1 MSDYYQLKNQNI
13 FNPPPNT
20 DMGNVDSQFNTM
32 YVQNA
37 LVLGNVSVTG
47 STIVAPRVSTITYP
61 GDDTA
66 ADTAGGQT
74 IILTGSGFVAGANVL
89 INGSA
94 VGVVSVVS
102 STSITFTSPANSTGS
117 YVVYV
122 VNPDGST
129 AIAIPGIQYSGTP
142 NWTTAAGTL
151 GNVYET
157 ASFNQTVTAT
167 GDAPITYSVFSG
179 SLPPGSTFNSN
190 GTITG
195 TSQLLSSPTT
205 YSFTVRA
212 TDAQLQDTNRAFS
225 ISVIPDVVT
234 WSNPTNNA
242 TYTPAANIA
251 MANITLSATSAVG
264 SGITY
269 SANTLPTGLS
279 LTGANISGTPTVVA
293 NTSSLLTATANTTSE
308 SSSITINWV
317 VSVASDP
324 YFMYNSLLLPGNGT
338 NNAQNNTFL
347 DGSTNNFTITRNGN
361 TTQGTFSPYGANW
374 SNYFNGVSDYLGF
387 STVTLGSNYTIEFF
401 INFPSAPSANNI
413 IISNA
418 NGGGGTNWIGIN
430 TSVLVFSYGGTNRS
444 FSFTP
449 VAGTWYYI
457 QIIGTASTVSAYVN
471 GVQIGT
477 TQAGPT
483 SFTVDRIGGY
493 PSVGLTGYLS
503 NLRVTNA
510 ANAVSATPT
519 IPLTA
524 ISNCVLLTCQSNRF
538 KDNSTNSYAITVSG
552 SPTIQRFS
560 PFSPGATYSTSTI
573 GGSGYFDGSGDYLTA
588 TQNAAF
594 NFGTGAFTVE
604 AWVYL
609 TAYPSGGNSSIFSLG
624 DGATGP
630 SGPYSGWALTFG
642 STGINFYRYDG
653 TETNNSVAT
662 PIPLNTWSHVVAVRN
677 GSSNLSIYL
686 NGTRILNNAS
696 STTSYNN
703 VNSNNLNIGYW
714 NSGASPVVRVLTGYY
729 SDGRIVKGT
738 AVYDPTLTTLTVPT
752 APLTAVSGTQL
763 LLNYTN
769 AGIIDNTMINNLE
782 TVGNAQISTGQNKF
796 GSGSMSFDGTGDY
809 LYSAWNPNLEL
820 GSGNFTIEF
829 WIYAIGGNSLYC
841 WSTDWHYAM
850 SWNYGG
856 ASSNRVGIW
865 ASSNGSTWNIFN
877 ADGGGNGISTGTIS
891 TNTWTHVALVR
902 NGSAWAL
909 YLNGTSAWTGTSSA
923 TIVTRTDTF
932 RIGGP
937 WPNSGPSDF
946 NGYIDDFRMTKGIAR
961 YTSNFTPPTSAF
973 PTY

>member
-1 MSDYYQLKNQNI
+1 MADYYQLKNQNI

-20 DMGNVDSQFNTM
+20 DMGNVNSQFDTM

-47 STIVAPRVSTITYP
+47 TTIIAPRISDIAYP

-74 IILTGSGFVAGANVL
+74 ITLNGTGFVAGASVL

-102 STSITFTSPANSTGS
+102 STVITFTSPANATGS

-142 NWTTAAGTL
+142 TWTTAAGTL

-167 GDAPITYSVFSG
+167 GDAPITYSVVSG
-179 SLPPGSTFNSN
+179 SLPPGSTFNAN

-195 TSQLLSSPTT
+195 TSQLSASPTT

-212 TDAQLQDTNRAFS
+212 TDAEQQDTNRAFS
-225 ISVIPDVVT
+225 IAVIPDVVT
-234 WSNPTNNA
+234 WSSPTDNT
-242 TYTPAANIA
+242 TYSPAANIA
-251 MANITLSATSAVG
+251 IANITLSATSAVG

-279 LTGANISGTPTVVA
+279 LTGANISGTPTVQA

-324 YFMYNSLLLPGNGT
+324 YFMYNSLLLPGTGT
-338 NNAQNNTFL
+338 NGAQNNTFL
-347 DGSTNNFTITRNGN
+347 DGSTNNFTITRAGN
-361 TTQGTFSPYGANW
+361 TTQGTFSPYGPNW
-374 SNYFNGVSDYLGF
+374 SNYFNGSSKFALAGSTAFGF
-387 STVTLGSNYTIEFF
+387 GTGDFTIELWVFCSFNGAIQEF
-401 INFPSAPSANNI
+401 IDARPSDI
-413 IISNA
+413 
-418 NGGGGTNWIGIN
+418 GTPWVFGIN
-430 TSVLVFSYGGTNRS
+430 AAGLARTYDGTTLRTGGQLTANAWNH
-444 FSFTP
+444 
-449 VAGTWYYI
+449 VAWAR
-457 QIIGTASTVSAYVN
+457 ASNVNTVYVN
-471 GVQIGT
+471 GVSGHTWTASQDFGSSRSLTI
-477 TQAGPT
+477 ANNVGPT
-483 SFTVDRIGGY
+483 SEPF
-493 PSVGLTGYLS
+493 TGYIS
-503 NLRVTNA
+503 NLRMVKGT
-510 ANAVSATPT
+510 AVYTSAFTPST
-519 IPLTA
+519 TPLTA
-524 ISNCVLLTCQSNRF
+524 ISGTSLLICQSNRF
-538 KDNSTNSYAITVSG
+538 IDNSTNAFAITITG
-552 SPTIQRFS
+552 TPTIQRYS
-560 PFSPGATYSTSTI
+560 PFSPTATYSTSTI
-573 GGSGYFDGSGDYLTA
+573 GGSGYFDGTGDNLSVA
-588 TQNAAF
+588 SNAAF
-594 NFGTGAFTVE
+594 ALGSGDFTVE
-604 AWVYL
+604 CWFYL
-609 TAYPSGGNSSIFSLG
+609 NNTSTAMCMFENRPSNTSSGINMFVNYSAAGQVQYRDASGAPISSSITVSANTWNHYALVRSGSTITLWINGQSGG
-624 DGATGP
+624 TV
-630 SGPYSGWALTFG
+630 TK
-642 STGINFYRYDG
+642 TTNFTDTTCVLAQDQGGGFNFAGY
-653 TETNNSVAT
+653 
-662 PIPLNTWSHVVAVRN
+662 L
-677 GSSNLSIYL
+677 SNF
-686 NGTRILNNAS
+686 
-696 STTSYNN
+696 
-703 VNSNNLNIGYW
+703 
-714 NSGASPVVRVLTGYY
+714 
-729 SDGRIVKGT
+729 RIVKGT
-738 AVYDPTLTTLTVPT
+738 AVYTSAFTPSTT
-752 APLTAVSGTQL
+752 PLTAIANTSL
-763 LLNYTN
+763 LTNFTN
-769 AGIIDNTMINNLE
+769 AGIIDNTMLNNLE
-782 TVGNAQISTGQNKF
+782 TVGNAQISTAQTKF
-796 GSGSMSFDGTGDY
+796 GSGSMYFDGTGDY
-809 LYSAWNPNLEL
+809 LYSVWKPNLEL

-829 WIYAIGGNSLYC
+829 WIYAVGGNSLYC

-937 WPNSGPSDF
+937 WPNSGPADF

-961 YTSNFTPPTSAF
+961 YTSNFTPPTAAF